1 MNTLF
6 LTDHLVARHIT
17 RDDFDVMYATYSDPD
32 AMRWVDDGQP
42 IPYDDCKRWVDV
54 TLDNY
59 ASRGYGMSALC
70 LRRPDGMP
78 EDGMGE
84 VIGFCGLVHPD
95 GQVEPEIKYALRR
108 PHWGRGL
115 ATEAAAGMLA
125 YGARAFGMRRIIA
138 TIAPDNLASQRV
150 VGKAGMAF
158 AETVID
164 PDGSSTA
171 VWVWSAD
178 DPSRRGAAVR

>member
-1 MNTLF
+1 MSILF
-6 LTDHLVARHIT
+6 VTRSLVARHIT
-17 RDDFDVMYATYSDPD
+17 RGDLDAMYATYSDPD

-42 IPYDDCKRWVDV
+42 IAYDDCARWVDV
-54 TLDNY
+54 TLNNY
-59 ASRGYGMSALC
+59 ATRGYGMSALC
-70 LRRPDGMP
+70 LRRPDGIP

-108 PHWGRGL
+108 AFWGRGL

-125 YGARAFGMRRIIA
+125 HGARAFGMRRVIA
-138 TIAPDNLASQRV
+138 TIAPANAASQRV
-150 VGKAGMAF
+150 VGKAGMVF
-158 AETVID
+158 AETRVD
-164 PDGSSTA
+164 PDGSPTA

-178 DPSRRGAAVR
+178 DPSRGGGAVR